1 VWAIPL
7 GLTLASPGPR
17 RSGRGVTWQASGNL
31 AINIHKFF
39 LTSSSQTDSL
49 DKRLRLLRV
58 VLTVI
63 TSFAQQRWPAS
74 AACRV
79 FVKGGLLGAVT
90 GAVAGGL
97 VLPELIAT
105 PTGKMAVARSLASP
119 KTHNGLIPLLKGSSL
134 QANRQLRRQR
144 PLDL

>member
-1 VWAIPL
+1 MWAIPL
-7 GLTLASPGPR
+7 GFTLLLAPDLAGQAGASPGRHPETR
-17 RSGRGVTWQASGNL
+17 L
-31 AINIHKFF
+31 PNIHKFF

-134 QANRQLRRQR
+134 QANR
-144 PLDL
+144 